1 MNGTVGKA
9 KGRLLLQRCLS
20 CLQSWVRWRDVCR
33 KTSLRLKLRFKRCK
47 SSQSNNKTGLPS
59 FATDHSRRCH
69 CKLTY
74 ALTRHQRSIHCESK
88 HVAHV
93 ASKRPWGPQT
103 TRDTPE
109 PNREKPSITKLD
121 RTRYEPLRANAA
133 YLAAEGLVAEM
144 RLRVLSQGG
153 LDGERFMAGRAL
165 VRPFLG
171 VDPDVT
177 YQVARFLEL
186 LGDWT
191 ELQWDFE
198 HFIPGS
204 RSLLSIEN
212 GGPLYVTIASDHFDR
227 SVESAHCVD
236 VNNRAHY
243 NVTNV
248 RRMYGFLKNLNQKS
262 DHRLTHFKLQHS
274 QLLLRTPQASR
285 ACFYLLAVHALVPTH
300 PVHFAHLPRPVAAH
314 AGVSHV
320 KAGYDC
326 KINKQKTRR
335 QLQKTWVVFLNFPSL
350 ITCTKRR
357 SQGHSSFVYVFAF
370 IIWLFWWAW
379 LALRSLATHLHN
391 KLQSE
396 SATKLYQ
403 AEKGTWTCRSPFKKC
418 PKPVAKDTSRC
429 TIDHAS
435 AVLFETYD
443 ADETHRTDAASR
455 RPVRVEQR
463 GWLALRLS
471 REVLRTKRAAFIG

>member
-47 SSQSNNKTGLPS
+47 ASQKQQQNRFAIFCNRPLAALPLQ
-59 FATDHSRRCH
+59 ANLRTDSPPAQHSLR
-69 CKLTY
+69 KQ
-74 ALTRHQRSIHCESK
+74 TRGPRGKQ
-88 HVAHV
+88 A
-93 ASKRPWGPQT
+93 AMGPQT

-109 PNREKPSITKLD
+109 PNWEKPSITKLD
-121 RTRYEPLRANAA
+121 RTRYDPLRANAA

-236 VNNRAHY
+236 VNNRAHN
-243 NVTNV
+243 NVTKV

-274 QLLLRTPQASR
+274 
-285 ACFYLLAVHALVPTH
+285 
-300 PVHFAHLPRPVAAH
+300 
-314 AGVSHV
+314 
-320 KAGYDC
+320 
-326 KINKQKTRR
+326 
-335 QLQKTWVVFLNFPSL
+335 
-350 ITCTKRR
+350 
-357 SQGHSSFVYVFAF
+357 
-370 IIWLFWWAW
+370 
-379 LALRSLATHLHN
+379 
-391 KLQSE
+391 
-396 SATKLYQ
+396 
-403 AEKGTWTCRSPFKKC
+403 
-418 PKPVAKDTSRC
+418 
-429 TIDHAS
+429 
-435 AVLFETYD
+435 
-443 ADETHRTDAASR
+443 
-455 RPVRVEQR
+455 
-463 GWLALRLS
+463 
-471 REVLRTKRAAFIG
+471 

>member
-1 MNGTVGKA
+1 MPGHSELEQFMAEHRLKRGGAVFTSASYAFETQGWCETARNFWQNFCHIRSTCTGNRRRLHNEWHCRESEGSTTFAALPQLLAVLGPNKNKCVLFGCNSFYSHLCTEMARRLSRNVAQVEIAIQKMQIFA
-9 KGRLLLQRCLS
+9 KQQQNRLAIFCNRPLAALPLQANLRTDS
-20 CLQSWVRWRDVCR
+20 PPAQH
-33 KTSLRLKLRFKRCK
+33 SLRK
-47 SSQSNNKTGLPS
+47 Q
-59 FATDHSRRCH
+59 
-69 CKLTY
+69 
-74 ALTRHQRSIHCESK
+74 TRGPRGKQ
-88 HVAHV
+88 A
-93 ASKRPWGPQT
+93 AMGPQT

-121 RTRYEPLRANAA
+121 RTRYDPLRANAA

-212 GGPLYVTIASDHFDR
+212 GGPLYVTVASDHFDR

-236 VNNRAHY
+236 VNNRAHN
-243 NVTNV
+243 NVTKV

-274 QLLLRTPQASR
+274 
-285 ACFYLLAVHALVPTH
+285 
-300 PVHFAHLPRPVAAH
+300 
-314 AGVSHV
+314 
-320 KAGYDC
+320 
-326 KINKQKTRR
+326 
-335 QLQKTWVVFLNFPSL
+335 
-350 ITCTKRR
+350 
-357 SQGHSSFVYVFAF
+357 
-370 IIWLFWWAW
+370 
-379 LALRSLATHLHN
+379 
-391 KLQSE
+391 
-396 SATKLYQ
+396 
-403 AEKGTWTCRSPFKKC
+403 
-418 PKPVAKDTSRC
+418 
-429 TIDHAS
+429 
-435 AVLFETYD
+435 
-443 ADETHRTDAASR
+443 
-455 RPVRVEQR
+455 
-463 GWLALRLS
+463 
-471 REVLRTKRAAFIG
+471 